1 MIKKILNIFNK
12 KTKETNKKEETVIIY
27 EKKEKDDEIETIV
40 EINKEKIEV
49 EIGQALKLK
58 NIARINKEIDEEEI
72 KERKIARIEKF
83 LEAQTNAI
91 AHKVSEAMI
100 QPLIKIIETN
110 TKITTELEETKKE
123 IKELKEITTQIYKI
137 VENKTTEITE
147 EKPTTEN
154 QNQGEV
160 KQNYEEYQEE
170 YQIEY
175 YDEPEKKEI
184 TTTKETPITKE
195 NKTKVNKKKV
205 KKESKI
211 SNVLNKELEKITGIK
226 KQTLKETIKELI
238 ENVKNREIN
247 LNKDKVIIANL
258 FELTEIEK
266 EEIKED
272 ELVAEDYKKNL
283 NKILEEISKY
293 IDKIEETPSVKVN
306 RYIDKSINKKEIIK
320 LSYVNLLEHVASS
333 IITAHKILEITE
345 GKPIQEIEEIKKEL
359 IIIGSF
365 IHDAKKIDEKI
376 PETILNQIEDKTLT
390 DKIIKTFIKEV
401 IEHHDTIKKDEKTTT
416 KIIKIADKISRI
428 IELRLLESK
437 PNEDIETII
446 NQESKK
452 FLTINKVNQLIEK
465 LKKSQNPTQDI
476 VKTLAEKSIVKAII
490 AALEIYNK
498 NTKETEIKEKKNKVI
513 ESLEKIKP
521 KERKKEKKNEESNN
535 NINNDYYVDYI

>member
-1 MIKKILNIFNK
+1 MIKKILDIFNK
-12 KTKETNKKEETVIIY
+12 KTKETNKKGETVIIY
-27 EKKEKDDEIETIV
+27 EKKEKNDEIETIV

-49 EIGQALKLK
+49 EIEQALKLK

-123 IKELKEITTQIYKI
+123 IKELKEITTRIYKI
-137 VENKTTEITE
+137 VENKTTETTE

-154 QNQGEV
+154 QNQEEV

-184 TTTKETPITKE
+184 TTTEETPITKE

-238 ENVKNREIN
+238 ENIKNREIN

-272 ELVAEDYKKNL
+272 ELVAEDYKKNS

-320 LSYVNLLEHVASS
+320 LSYVNLLEHVASL
-333 IITAHKILEITE
+333 IITAYKILEITE

-365 IHDAKKIDEKI
+365 IHDAEKIDEKI

-390 DKIIKTFIKEV
+390 DKIIKTFIKEI

-452 FLTINKVNQLIEK
+452 FLTINKINQLIEK

-476 VKTLAEKSIVKAII
+476 VKTFAEKSIVKAII